1 MLLGQSQ
8 GERMVA
14 WCGGDSKVERSRH
27 AWIGL
32 RANLIGLSKQ
42 KRRIEDDY
50 QVFGLR
56 MVDNGG
62 CVQG

>member
-1 MLLGQSQ
+1 
-8 GERMVA
+8 MVA